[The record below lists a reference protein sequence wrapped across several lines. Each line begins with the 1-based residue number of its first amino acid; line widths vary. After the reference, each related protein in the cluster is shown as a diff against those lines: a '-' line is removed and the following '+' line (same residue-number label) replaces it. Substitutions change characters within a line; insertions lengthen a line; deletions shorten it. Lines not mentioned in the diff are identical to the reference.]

1 VPAVFQH
8 GNKKYFPKA
17 VETVPVLLISEL
29 QIMTEA
35 WADGYVDRWT

>member
-1 VPAVFQH
+1 MPAVFQN
-8 GNKKYFPKA
+8 GNKKCFPKA

-35 WADGYVDRWT
+35 WTDGYVNRWT